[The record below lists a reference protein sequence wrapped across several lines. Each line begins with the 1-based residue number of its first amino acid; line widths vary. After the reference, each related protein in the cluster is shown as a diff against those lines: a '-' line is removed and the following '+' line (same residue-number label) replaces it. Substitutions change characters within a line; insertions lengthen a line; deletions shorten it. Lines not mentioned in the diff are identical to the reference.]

1 MQTTFFDFSNRRED
15 LLEMQPAQTL
25 VRLDQFIDWEIFR
38 DELSTIR
45 KKERKNASGRKPYDV
60 VLMFKILIL
69 QSLYNLS
76 DAQVEFQI
84 RDRITF
90 MNFLGLSLQDR
101 VPDEKTVWLFREQL
115 TKAELIKPLFDRF
128 ENLLVAEGFEA
139 KRGQMV
145 DATIVNVPI
154 QRNSKEENEQIKD
167 GKTPEDWSDSKQR
180 QKDTDARF
188 TKKRNKS
195 YFGYKNHANVDVK
208 HKIIR
213 DYDVTSASVHDSQ
226 VFGDLLQPA
235 SKNPD
240 IYADSAYRSKQAEE
254 DLEAASYRSHVHERP
269 YRNTPLSDAQKAAN
283 YQRSKIRVRVE
294 HVFGSQ
300 LQFAGTV
307 VVRTIG
313 LARAKTQLGLRN
325 LSYNLTRFGFL
336 RTAQASSEA

>member
-1 MQTTFFDFSNRRED
+1 MQTSFFDFSNRRED
-15 LLEMQPAQTL
+15 LLAMQPAQTL
-25 VRLDQFIDWEIFR
+25 VRLNEFVQWEIFR

-45 KKERKNASGRKPYDV
+45 NKERKNTSGRKPYDV

-90 MNFLGLSLQDR
+90 MNFLGLGLQER

-128 ENLLVAEGFEA
+128 ESLLVAEGFEA

-154 QRNSKEENEQIKD
+154 QRNSKEENDQIKD
-167 GKTPEDWSDSKQR
+167 GKTPEQWSESKER

-195 YFGYKNHANVDVK
+195 YYGYKNHTNVDVE

-213 DYDVTSASVHDSQ
+213 DYDVTAASVHDSQ
-226 VFGDLLQPA
+226 VFEDILQPA
-235 SKNPD
+235 SENPD
-240 IYADSAYRSKQAEE
+240 VYADSAYRSKQAEE
-254 DLEAASYRSHVHERP
+254 DLAAASYRSHVHERP
-269 YRNTPLSDAQKAAN
+269 YRNTPLTDEQKTVN
-283 YQRSKIRVRVE
+283 RERSKIRVRVE

-300 LQFAGTV
+300 LQLAGSAI
-307 VVRTIG
+307 VRSIG
-313 LARAKTQLGLRN
+313 LARAKSQLGLRN
-325 LSYNLTRFGFL
+325 LSYNLNRFGFL
-336 RTAQASSEA
+336 RSAQASG

>member
-1 MQTTFFDFSNRRED
+1 MMQTTFFDFSNRRED
-15 LLEMQPAQTL
+15 LLQMQPAQTL
-25 VRLDQFIDWEIFR
+25 VRLNQFIDWEIFR
-38 DELSTIR
+38 EQLLTVR
-45 KKERKNASGRKPYDV
+45 NKERKNASGRKPYDV

-76 DAQVEFQI
+76 DAQIEFQI

-90 MNFLGLSLQDR
+90 MNFLGLGLQDR

-128 ENLLVAEGFEA
+128 EDLLVAEGFEA

-154 QRNSKEENEQIKD
+154 QRNSKEENEQIKA
-167 GKTPEDWSDSKQR
+167 GETPEEWSESKQR

-195 YFGYKNHANVDVK
+195 YYGYKNHANVDVE

-213 DYDVTSASVHDSQ
+213 DYDVTAASVHDSQ
-226 VFGDLLQPA
+226 VFEDLLQPPGEH
-235 SKNPD
+235 PD
-240 IYADSAYRSKQAEE
+240 VYADSAYRSKQTEE
-254 DLEAASYRSHVHERP
+254 DLATSSYRSQVHERP
-269 YRNTPLSDAQKAAN
+269 YRNKPLTEDQKSAN
-283 YQRSKIRVRVE
+283 QQRSKIRVRVE

-300 LQFAGTV
+300 LQLAGTAV
-307 VVRTIG
+307 IRSIG
-313 LARAKTQLGLRN
+313 LGRAKTQLGLRN
-325 LSYNLTRFGFL
+325 LGYNLNRFGFL
-336 RTAQASSEA
+336 KSAQSIN